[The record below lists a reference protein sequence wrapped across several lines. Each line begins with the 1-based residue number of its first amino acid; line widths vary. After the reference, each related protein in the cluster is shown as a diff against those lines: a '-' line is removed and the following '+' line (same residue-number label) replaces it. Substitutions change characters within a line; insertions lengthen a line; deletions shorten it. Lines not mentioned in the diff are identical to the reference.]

1 MLIQEEH
8 IKIAATHL
16 AILAEYTDSMSSL
29 NLHDCSVISEN
40 FFSQLLN
47 IVYGYELKNINLIEH
62 NATAI
67 DLYDSKSRVSVQV
80 TSTKTL
86 SKVKDCLKKF
96 REKELYK
103 DYDKLFIYILTK
115 KQKSYSIEAINEGDF
130 EFDSKIH
137 ILDKN
142 DLLKK
147 ILDLSPALQKEVVDT
162 LQAGIKLPTE
172 NEPLISNEVMTIIN
186 LITLLSNN
194 VSDEPFDE
202 ASIIDPNNK
211 ISRRFKKKAEMIE
224 DQYFELC
231 TIYEPILNS
240 VEKSNDIDSVK
251 HSKVSAYLKDHS
263 TRLLIENERDAM
275 KAFDILIEE
284 VTSLFKKSG
293 VNYDEMAVKFFLLK
307 SLTQCNVF
315 PLLRSELK
323 CIT

>member
-1 MLIQEEH
+1 M
-8 IKIAATHL
+8 KRT
-16 AILAEYTDSMSSL
+16 TP
-29 NLHDCSVISEN
+29 
-40 FFSQLLN
+40 
-47 IVYGYELKNINLIEH
+47 
-62 NATAI
+62 
-67 DLYDSKSRVSVQV
+67 
-80 TSTKTL
+80 
-86 SKVKDCLKKF
+86 KKF

-103 DYDKLFIYILTK
+103 AYDKLFIYVLTQ
-115 KQKSYSIEAINEGDF
+115 KQKSYKIETINEGAF
-130 EFDSKIH
+130 EFDGTIH

-147 ILDLSPALQKEVVDT
+147 FLDLDSALQKEVVDI

-202 ASIIDPNNK
+202 ASIIDPNSK

-231 TIYEPILNS
+231 TIYEPILRA
-240 VEKSNDIDSVK
+240 VETSNDIDSVK

-263 TRLLIENERDAM
+263 TRLLIDNEHDAM
-275 KAFDILIEE
+275 KAFDILLEDVI
-284 VTSLFKKSG
+284 SLFKKSG

-315 PLLRSELK
+315 PLLRSELSV
-323 CIT
+323 